1 MLTGRV
7 NPSGRLTETYAYSV
21 KDIPSE
27 HTRRDENVM
36 VYEEGL
42 NVGYRH
48 FASRNVPVL
57 YPFGFGLSYSDFRY
71 SDLQVEVSGDSV
83 EVRLWVE
90 NVSDTDGK
98 EVVQLYVHEEAP
110 VVYRPIRELKAFEK
124 VLVKAHEKKQIVL
137 TLDRSAFA
145 YYSAQKK
152 QWTVNDGTFV
162 IQIGKN
168 ANEILLE
175 KKIAFAEN
183 GN

>member
-1 MLTGRV
+1 
-7 NPSGRLTETYAYSV
+7 
-21 KDIPSE
+21 
-27 HTRRDENVM
+27 M

-48 FASRNVPVL
+48 FTSRNVPVL

-90 NVSDTDGK
+90 NVSDKDGK
-98 EVVQLYVHEEAP
+98 EVVQLYVHEEDPAVYHP
-110 VVYRPIRELKAFEK
+110 VRELKAFEK

-137 TLDRSAFA
+137 TLNREAFA
-145 YYSAQKK
+145 YYSVEKN
-152 QWTVNDGTFV
+152 QWTLNKGTFA

-175 KKIAFAEN
+175 KRIAFA
-183 GN
+183 